1 MRFKSITI
9 GIAGLLLIATAGWSS
24 PQHMMGN
31 NHSMG
36 HQMNNSLSAMSE
48 MGTMM
53 GQMSQMME
61 RSQGLSKTF
70 GSMMMNH
77 HGEMENQAQMMQQMS
92 QSMETMAKEMKSNLQ
107 LCNKMLQNDAMMKD
121 HAMQQQ
127 VGNLANHMDG
137 MAKQMTGAVDNLE
150 TMSKTLAHDN
160 AGK

>member
-9 GIAGLLLIATAGWSS
+9 GIASLLLIGTGGWSYA
-24 PQHMMGN
+24 QHMMN
-31 NHSMG
+31 NHQMG
-36 HQMNNSLSAMSE
+36 HQMNNTLGTMSE

-53 GQMSQMME
+53 EQMSQMME

-70 GSMMMNH
+70 GTMMMGH

-107 LCNKMLQNDAMMKD
+107 LCNTMLQNDAMMKD
-121 HAMQQQ
+121 HTMQQE

-137 MAKQMTGAVDNLE
+137 MAKQMQGAVGNLE
-150 TMSKTLAHDN
+150 TMSKSLKQES